1 MLEVLDHTI
10 LLGFVQEAQ
19 SYTPTIQHGIIEFH
33 RDASRLDEIQQ
44 AYRQV
49 HTIKGAALMIG
60 MNDLSEIAEKVEN
73 TLEKYSG
80 GEDAIDAEQ
89 TAWLL
94 AQLDQIEF
102 LLDRASADLQPV
114 EAASAVKISETVVS
128 PVAPLDFHSLNLPAE
143 FLAGLPVDFSLDFD
157 VAAAEF
163 ARANDEPPAAAA
175 RSAANDETD
184 AETNEEVDEE
194 IDHEMLEV
202 FALEAEE
209 HLQIISANLQILEQ
223 NPAEREALATIRRS
237 SHTLKGAAGVM
248 GFKTTSHLA
257 HRMED
262 LLDHLAEHPAA
273 SNQQTTA
280 LLLASTDALEKLSH
294 GAKHGELGL
303 ELGSL
308 YERYETILPK
318 LIEPQPD
325 FQPHNSA
332 QFNKTIHPNV
342 RTVEPVQPRARETGE
357 PAILNFDEPDI
368 AKSEQPAQAAQSQPA
383 KTVVRVGLDKLDE
396 MVKLMGEMIISRTTL
411 EQRLKDCES
420 QLQEMRLSTGR
431 LRKIAGKLEID
442 YEANQLRSS
451 DFGRRIFG
459 AANQPFGGGEATHF
473 GNPATFENQ
482 APELGGS
489 PSNHG
494 FDDLEF
500 DRYTEFHELTRQ
512 LVETSTDT
520 HATTGE
526 LDDLLGELDALLT
539 RQRRLSDDLQE
550 RMMRLRMVPLGTL
563 ATRLYRTVRVTA
575 DGEDKQADLEIEGG
589 DVEIDTQVLN
599 SLVEPLLHLLRN
611 AVVHGIESPAA
622 RAVEGKPERG
632 SIRLKAFYEGT
643 SVVLSISDDG
653 RGMNAQELRRKAVK
667 EFFVTAE
674 EAARLSDEQAWQL
687 IFLPGFST
695 AARINE
701 NAGRGVGMDIVRDS
715 VQRQQGSVTIKSQ
728 VGKGTTMLI
737 RLPMSLHVTRA
748 LVVRAAGQRFA
759 IPLGVI
765 SSLAQT
771 ANSDFDDLTG
781 ERIVWINN
789 QFYPVNHLNALL
801 NLPALAERDDERI
814 QTLLIQTGENQI
826 AVTLDEVIEA
836 REIVIKPLEG
846 FLKTAR
852 GLLGATILGDGSVV
866 PILDIMSLLQPQ
878 ANQTFQAAT
887 AKAPLAAAPQTVQ
900 TPQPKPQK
908 AQLCVMIVDDSPSVR
923 RVLSNLITKTG
934 WQTIAAKDGLE
945 AIELLHS
952 ARTLPDLILSDVE
965 MPRMDGYELL
975 STLKRQENLA
985 QIPIVMITSRA
996 GDKHRQRALELGASD
1011 YVVKPYQD
1019 SALLDTIKLLANE

>member
-19 SYTPTIQHGIIEFH
+19 SYTPTIQRGIIEFH
-33 RDASRLDEIQQ
+33 QDATRLDEIQQ

-60 MNDLSEIAEKVEN
+60 MEDLSEIAEELEN
-73 TLEKYSG
+73 TLEKFSNG
-80 GEDAIDAEQ
+80 DGAINAEQ
-89 TAWLL
+89 ATFLL
-94 AQLDQIEF
+94 AQLEQIES
-102 LLDRASADLQPV
+102 LLDQASVNLQTSDAAPDEQTADNS
-114 EAASAVKISETVVS
+114 ASFSA
-128 PVAPLDFHSLNLPAE
+128 LLGDYSLELPAE
-143 FLAGLPVDFSLDFD
+143 FLADLPAGFSLDFD
-157 VAAAEF
+157 QAAAAEF
-163 ARANDEPPAAAA
+163 AHEDDDQPAANNKHAA
-175 RSAANDETD
+175 TEIAQEA
-184 AETNEEVDEE
+184 DEE
-194 IDHEMLEV
+194 IDEEIDAEMLEV

-209 HLQIISANLQILEQ
+209 HLQIISANLQILEH
-223 NPAEREALATIRRS
+223 NPQEREALSTIRRS

-262 LLDHLAEHPAA
+262 LLDHLAERPAA
-273 SNQQTTA
+273 SSAQTTA
-280 LLLASTDALEKLSH
+280 LLLASTDALEKLSR
-294 GAKHGELGL
+294 GAKRSELNH
-303 ELGSL
+303 ELDNL
-308 YERYETILPK
+308 YGRYESILPQ
-318 LIEPQPD
+318 LIQPQPE
-325 FQPHNSA
+325 FQPNGSPQSKKITA
-332 QFNKTIHPNV
+332 VAAPQ
-342 RTVEPVQPRARETGE
+342 VETLKPIESFAVETNDS
-357 PAILNFDEPDI
+357 AILDFDEPK
-368 AKSEQPAQAAQSQPA
+368 AAHANTGAQPQPQ
-383 KTVVRVGLDKLDE
+383 KTMVRVGLDKLDE

-411 EQRLKDCES
+411 EQRLKDCET
-420 QLQEMRLSTGR
+420 QLHEMRLSTGR

-451 DFGRRIFG
+451 DFGARIFG
-459 AANQPFGGGEATHF
+459 NNPLDANKATHF
-473 GNPATFENQ
+473 VD
-482 APELGGS
+482 APVFNDPKS
-489 PSNHG
+489 AHG

-526 LDDLLGELDALLT
+526 LDDLLGNVDALLN

-575 DGEDKQADLEIEGG
+575 DGEDKQVDLEIEGE
-589 DVEIDTQVLN
+589 DVEIDTQVLS

-611 AVVHGIESPAA
+611 AVVHGVEPSASRLI
-622 RAVEGKPERG
+622 EGKPERG
-632 SIRLKAFYEGT
+632 AIRLKAFYEGT
-643 SVVLSISDDG
+643 SIVLVITDDG

-674 EAARLSDEQAWQL
+674 EAACLSDEQAWQL

-695 AARINE
+695 AARVNE

-728 VGKGTTMLI
+728 VGVGTTMLL

-771 ANSDFDDLTG
+771 AATDFDDLTG
-781 ERIVWINN
+781 EKILWVGSE
-789 QFYPVNHLNALL
+789 FYPVTHLNALL
-801 NLPALAERDDERI
+801 DLPALAERDDERI
-814 QTLLIQTGENQI
+814 QTLLIQIGEIQI
-826 AVTLDEVIEA
+826 ALTLDEVIEA

-846 FLKTAR
+846 FLKGAR

-866 PILDIMSLLQPQ
+866 PILDVVSLLQPQ
-878 ANQTFQAAT
+878 ANQGF
-887 AKAPLAAAPQTVQ
+887 AAAKTLTAVQPQTVLA
-900 TPQPKPQK
+900 TPPKPQK

-934 WQTIAAKDGLE
+934 WQTTTAKDGLE
-945 AIELLHS
+945 AIELLQS
-952 ARTLPDLILSDVE
+952 ARSLPDLILSDVE

-975 STLKRQENLA
+975 STLKRQESLA
-985 QIPIVMITSRA
+985 QIPVVMITSRA
-996 GDKHRQRALELGASD
+996 GDKHRQRALDLGASD

-1019 SALLDTIKLLANE
+1019 SVLLDTIKLLANE